1 MLGFAGTR
9 SWVYVQHI
17 DGTFQRVRR
26 WTFLALHLVLFGLP
40 WLKLG
45 GNPALLFDLPGRRL
59 YAFGATFTAND
70 TILLLIILLFLA
82 FSLFF
87 FTSLFG
93 RLWCGYGCPQT
104 VFLDAW
110 VRPIER
116 WIEGE
121 RTTRIR
127 RDEGPWTIDRA
138 WRKGAKWALFGI
150 AAFVVSMSFMSFFV
164 PARELWTGQGGSV
177 AYALVAIFSGGWFLD
192 FAWFREQFC
201 NYLCPYARFQSAMID
216 DQTIIIAYDEA
227 RGEPRGGKA
236 AKADGRC
243 IECSKCVTV
252 CPAGID
258 IRQGFQLECIGC
270 ARCIDACADVMGRF
284 EHESLVGYSNLATL
298 QGRRT
303 RFWRP
308 RTVAYAALLSALAVG
323 MTSLLA
329 LRVPFDAS
337 VARAPGSLYT
347 LDSDGYVRNTYLLRI
362 SNNLPGA
369 PIAFSVD
376 VDGLAG
382 AEVTI
387 QEFELAATEN
397 RVVPMVVRVPNGAAA
412 AGRTLPMTVRIGS
425 PRTGERLLQTTFKT
439 AADSAVRGT
448 GL

>member
-9 SWVYVQHI
+9 NWVYVQHI
-17 DGTFQRVRR
+17 DGSFQQIRR
-26 WTFLALHLVLFGLP
+26 WTFLALHVILFGVP
-40 WLKLG
+40 WLKIG

-70 TILLLIILLFLA
+70 TILLLIVLLFLA

-127 RDEGPWTIDRA
+127 RDAGPWTTDRA
-138 WRKGAKWALFGI
+138 WRKAAKWMLFAAAAL
-150 AAFVVSMSFMSFFV
+150 VVSMSFMSFFA
-164 PARELWTGQGGSV
+164 PARELWTGRGGPV
-177 AYALVAIFSGGWFLD
+177 EYALVAIFTGGWFLD

-201 NYLCPYARFQSAMID
+201 NYLCPYARLQSALVD
-216 DQTIIIAYDEA
+216 DQTLITAYDEL
-227 RGEPRGGKA
+227 RGEPRGGRA
-236 AKADGRC
+236 ARTEGRC

-258 IRQGFQLECIGC
+258 IRNGFQLECIGC
-270 ARCIDACADVMGRF
+270 ARCIDACDDVMSRF
-284 EHESLVGYSNLATL
+284 GHTSLIGYSNLATL

-308 RTVAYAALLSALAVG
+308 RTVGYAALLSALAVG
-323 MTSLLA
+323 MTTLLA
-329 LRVPFDAS
+329 TRVPFDAS

-347 LDSDGYVRNTYLLRI
+347 VDDDGFVRNTFLLRI
-362 SNNLPGA
+362 SNNLPGE
-369 PIAFSVD
+369 PVAFSVN

-382 AEVTI
+382 AEVTVPPV
-387 QEFELAATEN
+387 ELASTEN
-397 RVVPMVVRVPNGAAA
+397 RVVALVVRVPGSAAS
-412 AGRTLPMTVRIGS
+412 GRTLPMNVRIGS
-425 PRTGERLLQTTFKT
+425 ARTGDRVLHTTFKT
-439 AADSAVRGT
+439 AGDSAPGA
-448 GL
+448 GP